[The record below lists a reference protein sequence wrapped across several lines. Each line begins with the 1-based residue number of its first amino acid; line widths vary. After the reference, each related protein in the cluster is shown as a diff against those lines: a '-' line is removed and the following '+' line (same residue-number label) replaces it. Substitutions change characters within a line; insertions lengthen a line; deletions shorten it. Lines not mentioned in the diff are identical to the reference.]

1 MEVVLDFAKSVIV
14 MNKGEILA
22 QGETRAI
29 LSDHELLGRA
39 RLLQPQIAATCS
51 LLGDEYKGI
60 FTVEEMIAKMK
71 ELRGNKKEAL

>member
-1 MEVVLDFAKSVIV
+1 MLCHDMEVVLDFAKSLIV

-29 LSDHELLGRA
+29 LSDTELLGRA

-51 LLGDEYKGI
+51 LLGDDYKGI
-60 FTVEEMIAKMK
+60 VIKN
-71 ELRGNKKEAL
+71 GKKIVK